1 MKFELSDFME
11 LDTKALLAVNGGS
24 DCSKSGGYS
33 PSPSPSA
40 GGPSTPHGGGGS
52 GSGSSGGGY
61 CSGASKEAKASS
73 RTMGTCFSSGST
85 RSQIANRTAR

>member
-61 CSGASKEAKASS
+61 CSGASDGKTVYPNPYYKN
-73 RTMGTCFSSGST
+73 G
-85 RSQIANRTAR
+85 